1 MMCGRAAPAPPEA
14 ARRRGG
20 NVHELGIVFH
30 MIDTLEEVACQNELT
45 SISRVRLNLGE
56 VSGVLP
62 DYLVDCWNWAVRRT
76 DVLHDAVLDVTPIA
90 AVTVCN
96 DCGRTYGT
104 IEHGK
109 VCPHCQSPNT
119 VLLRG
124 NEVEIDTVEGF

>member
-1 MMCGRAAPAPPEA
+1 M
-14 ARRRGG
+14 
-20 NVHELGIVFH
+20 HELGIVFH
-30 MIDTLEEVACQNELT
+30 MIDTLEEVARQNELT

-62 DYLVDCWNWAVRRT
+62 DYLVDCWNWAVQRT
-76 DVLHDAVLDVTPIA
+76 DVLHDAVLDVTPIT

-96 DCGRTYGT
+96 DCGRTYDT